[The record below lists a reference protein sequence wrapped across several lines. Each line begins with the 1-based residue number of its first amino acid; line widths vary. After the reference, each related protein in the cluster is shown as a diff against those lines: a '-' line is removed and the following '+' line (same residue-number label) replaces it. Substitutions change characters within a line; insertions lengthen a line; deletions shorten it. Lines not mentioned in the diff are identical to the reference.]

1 MKRETFEEKIAN
13 EEITVEDLL
22 NSRFIR
28 KYTVFNSY
36 DEIEEEINNRA
47 TKSTDVEKLIKNIF
61 LEKTKFKNI
70 EDMKKKAIE
79 EYLLYN

>member
-1 MKRETFEEKIAN
+1 MKKDEFEKKIAN

-22 NSRFIR
+22 NSRFIK
-28 KYTVFNSY
+28 KYTLFNTY
-36 DEIEEEINNRA
+36 QEIEEEVNNRA

>member
-1 MKRETFEEKIAN
+1 MKKDEFEKKIAS
-13 EEITVEDLL
+13 EEIGIEDLL
-22 NSRFIR
+22 NSRFIK
-28 KYTVFNSY
+28 KYTLFNSY

-47 TKSTDVEKLIKNIF
+47 TKSTDMEKLIKNIF
-61 LEKTKFKNI
+61 LEKTKFRNI

>member
-1 MKRETFEEKIAN
+1 MKKDTFNEKLAN
-13 EEITVEDLL
+13 EEIGIEDLL

-28 KYTVFNSY
+28 KYTIFNTY
-36 DEIEEEINNRA
+36 EEIEEEINNRA

-61 LEKTKFKNI
+61 LEKTKFKDI

>member
-1 MKRETFEEKIAN
+1 MKKDEFEKKIAS
-13 EEITVEDLL
+13 EEIGIEDLL
-22 NSRFIR
+22 NSRFIK
-28 KYTVFNSY
+28 KYTLFNTY
-36 DEIEEEINNRA
+36 QEIEEEINNRA
-47 TKSTDVEKLIKNIF
+47 TKSTDIEKLIKNIF

>member
-1 MKRETFEEKIAN
+1 MKKDEFEKKIAS
-13 EEITVEDLL
+13 EEIGIEDLL
-22 NSRFIR
+22 NSRFIK
-28 KYTVFNSY
+28 KYTLFNSY

-47 TKSTDVEKLIKNIF
+47 TKSTDMEKLIKNIF
-61 LEKTKFKNI
+61 LEKTEFRNI

>member
-13 EEITVEDLL
+13 EEIAIEDLL
-22 NSRFIR
+22 NSKFIR

-36 DEIEEEINNRA
+36 EEIEEEINNRT

-61 LEKTKFKNI
+61 LEKTKFKDI

>member
-1 MKRETFEEKIAN
+1 MKKDEFEKKIAS
-13 EEITVEDLL
+13 EEIGIEDLL

-28 KYTVFNSY
+28 KYTLFNTY
-36 DEIEEEINNRA
+36 QEIEEEINNRA
-47 TKSTDVEKLIKNIF
+47 TKSTDIEKLIKNIF
-61 LEKTKFKNI
+61 LEKTKFRNI